1 MTIEK
6 QLTLMELEAFVV
18 NSEYELDRFILPH
31 FPKCIEK
38 YESLDMN
45 LNEGPS
51 RIAIY
56 NNGNH
61 KELHKYSSP

>member
-18 NSEYELDRFILPH
+18 NLEYELHRFIFLH

-38 YESLDMN
+38 YENLDMN
-45 LNEGPS
+45 LKEGLS

-56 NNGNH
+56 NNGNR
-61 KELHKYSSP
+61 KYSSP